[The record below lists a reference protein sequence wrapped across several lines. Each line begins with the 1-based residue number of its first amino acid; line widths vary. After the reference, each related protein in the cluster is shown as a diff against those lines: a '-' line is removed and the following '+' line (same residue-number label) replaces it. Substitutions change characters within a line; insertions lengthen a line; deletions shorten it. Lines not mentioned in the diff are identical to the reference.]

1 VVAETNTSDQVVLC
15 TCPDR
20 AVAEELGES
29 VVAARLAACVNV
41 IDGVTSI
48 YEWNGNIHKD
58 GEVLLLI
65 KSRAD
70 RFDALCAAILAR
82 HPYELPEILAVPVA
96 TGLTPYLRWIDACL
110 TPSQ

>member
-1 VVAETNTSDQVVLC
+1 MEEADSRYQVVLC

-20 AVAEELGES
+20 AVAETLAQS
-29 VVAARLAACVNV
+29 LVAGRLAACVNV

-48 YEWNGNIHKD
+48 YEWEGNINKD

-70 RFDALCAAILAR
+70 RFDRAAHCHREGPPL
-82 HPYELPEILAVPVA
+82 
-96 TGLTPYLRWIDACL
+96 
-110 TPSQ
+110 

>member
-1 VVAETNTSDQVVLC
+1 MEEAGSHYQLVLC

-20 AVAEELGES
+20 AVAEALAEALIAS
-29 VVAARLAACVNV
+29 RLAACVNV

-48 YEWNGNIHKD
+48 YEWDGKINKD

-70 RFDALCAAILAR
+70 RFDTLRSAIVKR
-82 HPYELPEILAVPVA
+82 HPYELPEVIAVAVE
-96 TGLTPYLRWIDACL
+96 TGLTSYFRWIDACL

>member
-1 VVAETNTSDQVVLC
+1 MAENDSRYQVVLC

-20 AVAEELGES
+20 AVAEKLGEA

-48 YEWNGNIHKD
+48 YEWNGKIHKD

-70 RFDALCAAILAR
+70 RFDALRAAIVKR
-82 HPYELPEILAVPVA
+82 HPYELPEVIAVAVE

-110 TPSQ
+110 TSSQ